1 MEPAMAS
8 GTTWCVHEGPQSVRM
23 EENPVPLA
31 EGMVMSNEPAIYVE
45 GEYGIRHENA
55 VLVVPHES
63 NGYGEFYAFETLT
76 VTPIDLSP
84 VNFSLLDEN
93 ERRWIEEFNKR
104 WTILL

>member
-1 MEPAMAS
+1 M
-8 GTTWCVHEGPQSVRM
+8 
-23 EENPVPLA
+23 PLA